1 MSPTIGDLEKVM
13 LIERSLSRQ
22 CDYLLNSV
30 GAEADLCEQ
39 RKILEAGFAV
49 AAKTAIS
56 RSSPSAPLKVLLSK
70 GLIGGKVCNFGK
82 GRSDFDSAAIA
93 AVALSVADYD
103 FVHAPFE
110 SVLDCQYDSVYAGYV
125 LNVLEPEARLL
136 TLKMIARITATT
148 GKAFIA
154 VRSDTETALKSLYL
168 SGTAVKDGV
177 RSNTGTFQKGFN
189 ACELLAYVKREFAH
203 ARLISKAGG
212 FVLIEARNAFVQ

>member
-1 MSPTIGDLEKVM
+1 M
-13 LIERSLSRQ
+13 LVEHSLSRQ

-39 RKILEAGFAV
+39 RRILEAGFAI

-56 RSSPSAPLKVLLSK
+56 RSSPSAPLKVLLAK
-70 GLIGGKVCNFGK
+70 GLIRGKVCNFGK
-82 GRSDFDSAAIA
+82 GRSDLDSAAIA
-93 AVALSVADYD
+93 AVALSVAEYD

-110 SVLDCQYDSVYAGYV
+110 SVLDSKYDSVYAGYV

-136 TLKMIARITATT
+136 TLKMIARITART

-154 VRSDTETALKSLYL
+154 VRSDSESYLKSLYV

-189 ACELLAYVKREFAH
+189 ASELLEYVAGEFAY
-203 ARLISKAGG
+203 AKLIKKTSG
-212 FVLIEARNAFVQ
+212 FVVIEAGHAFAQLDFGLHTH